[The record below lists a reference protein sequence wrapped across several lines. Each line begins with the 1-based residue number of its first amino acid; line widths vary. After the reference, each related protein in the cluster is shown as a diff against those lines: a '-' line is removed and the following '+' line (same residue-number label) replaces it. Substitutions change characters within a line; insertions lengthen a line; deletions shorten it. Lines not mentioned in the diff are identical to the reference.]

1 MFSAESRNDSRKAD
15 LWSSKVLEPSKAL
28 ESLGSLICGTV
39 ISSSSPVS
47 ESCVETG
54 RMALDGWPLL
64 RLVDDGLE
72 IPSKSENCAISVN
85 SG

>member
-1 MFSAESRNDSRKAD
+1 MFSTESLNDSRKAA
-15 LWSSKVLEPSKAL
+15 LWFSKVLEPAKAL
-28 ESLGSLICGTV
+28 GPLGSLICGTV

-47 ESCVETG
+47 ERCVETG
-54 RMALDGWPLL
+54 RMALLL
-64 RLVDDGLE
+64 LVDDDLE